1 MMSTLRKFMIAA
13 LVAGAVIAAPATALA
28 STTQTATAQP
38 SAQTA
43 STAHSASVVPARI
56 RRVPCRNYTFNVFS
70 RSRGLT
76 CYEGVGTIRTDI
88 PNVYRITAG
97 ENTGRFRIS
106 FRTSPELVSFRPLES
121 FTFSPQ
127 SHAELLVL
135 QITRT

>member
-1 MMSTLRKFMIAA
+1 MSTLRKFMIAA
-13 LVAGAVIAAPATALA
+13 LVAGAAIGAPATAFA

-38 SAQTA
+38 GAQTA
-43 STAHSASVVPARI
+43 STLHSASAAPARI

-76 CYEGVGTIRTDI
+76 CYEGIGSIRTDI
-88 PNVYRITAG
+88 PNVYRITTG
-97 ENTGRFRIS
+97 ENTGRLRIS
-106 FRTSPELVSFRPLES
+106 FRTSAGTVSFRPLET
-121 FTFSPQ
+121 FTVSPQ